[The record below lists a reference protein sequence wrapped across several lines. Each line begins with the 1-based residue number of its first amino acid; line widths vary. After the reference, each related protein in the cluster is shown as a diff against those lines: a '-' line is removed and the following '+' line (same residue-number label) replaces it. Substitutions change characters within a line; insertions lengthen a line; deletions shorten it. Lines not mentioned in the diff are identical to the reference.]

1 MSYNEL
7 FKMLAE
13 CRVQN
18 KVFSIHEFG
27 CKKNYPV
34 DINNVIS
41 FFRMYSECFYTKD
54 MTKWNKSPILM
65 MGEVTGEIIPVIT
78 EFTFKFENDIDIKKE
93 SLIDKKI
100 THKLIDCHHQVF
112 NEIIH
117 VSPNCTEYT
126 CVTMLSD
133 AYVDGDFMCKKV
145 KFVFPYCRMSK
156 ANLSTIFRTR
166 LLSKIHKQNM
176 NKYFSKHAP
185 WGSWDQHLQQVKEQ
199 YPLYGSTDNPKEAPV
214 IYEAVYGEFID
225 SECKDIPLEEAFDF
239 KQYQYIKN
247 GQCLPEE
254 IYTLIEDEGEQNYDA
269 SYKLLPLFCSVN
281 FASHISRIKEKNLSN
296 VETASSADASESAA
310 FGEIDPDPTQL
321 EIAIEMIDILAMH
334 RFEEENYFL
343 EIGKAL
349 YNASGGTED
358 GLKIWFRSGD
368 DRGCDYD
375 MDFCRNHYDEF
386 DNENITVKTLAWYA
400 RKDNLMQYQNWH
412 DNWCLSKLSKCY
424 REQDDIIVAE
434 AFYRVF
440 WLDYLFHNK
449 WWYKFDQS
457 RLKKTK
463 DEVYLRLD
471 ITQKFIPKFISL
483 RSQICEEQLNIQAHA
498 GKSTRLEKESKDL
511 DAHLSAITK
520 LIKKLHSDRF
530 RNTLVRCVRDYF
542 HVEDLHKRLDINPNL
557 LGVKNGV
564 IELLEDRAVFRP
576 GKPEDYITKKA
587 GVSYRP
593 EYNESHPDIRKILLY
608 FRQVFPQPAVNHHM
622 KKDVAS
628 MIYGHNPEKLFRMWI
643 GDTNGSKTI
652 FQRILK
658 HMFGEY
664 YADLPPEFFSASQKG
679 SSGPSPELAQL
690 KGSRVAFSDEPDDD
704 MDFKGARIKKMT
716 GNGSFFARGCGED
729 GGSIDAT
736 FKMFM
741 VLNIVPNISGMD
753 YATLKRLSMIL
764 FEGQWLKPS
773 EAKAKGL
780 PEDIE
785 EQIKLKTYVMD
796 DRIENDIPRLASA
809 LMWLA
814 VKYYAVY
821 REEGIE
827 NPPYVT
833 RWMEDYWK
841 RHDPFNAYISE
852 RLDNA
857 VTRVKCNHCNN
868 VLGEETPT
876 EGADPSPDLEGC
888 EHCNKGYVEKV
899 DSKQYITA
907 SDIFP
912 DFKRWMKETY
922 PSQKAI
928 NKTRMTEILAAK
940 DKLGKQRD
948 RRWYGYKL
956 KEYEINMLGE

>member
-7 FKMLAE
+7 LKMLGE

-18 KVFSIHEFG
+18 KVFSVHDFTT
-27 CKKNYPV
+27 KKVYPV

-41 FFRMYSECFYTKD
+41 FFRLYSDCLYCKEKNQ
-54 MTKWNKSPILM
+54 WNISPIYML
-65 MGEVTGEIIPVIT
+65 GEVTAEIIPVIT
-78 EFTFKFENDIDIKKE
+78 EFTLKFEQDTEVEKE
-93 SLIDKKI
+93 TLIDKKLM
-100 THKLIDCHHQVF
+100 HRLIDCHHQVF
-112 NEIIH
+112 NEIVH

-126 CVTMLSD
+126 CIATISRPFPSGQGLVSQKIKLI
-133 AYVDGDFMCKKV
+133 
-145 KFVFPYCRMSK
+145 FPYCRMSK
-156 ANLSTIFRTR
+156 INLGTIFRTR
-166 LLSKIHKQNM
+166 LLTKIRKTNL
-176 NKYFSKHAP
+176 NRYFSKCAP
-185 WGSWDQHLQQVKEQ
+185 IGSWEQHLQPVKEF
-199 YPLYGSTDNPKEAPV
+199 YSLYGSTDNPKEAPTV
-214 IYEAVYGEFID
+214 YEAVYGEFID
-225 SECKDIPLEEAFDF
+225 SECKDIPLEEAFDLRQWQF
-239 KQYQYIKN
+239 IKT
-247 GQCLPEE
+247 GQCVYEE
-254 IYTLIEDEGEQNYDA
+254 IDTLVEEEGAEQKGNYEA
-269 SYKLLPLFCSVN
+269 SYKLLPLFCSIN
-281 FASHISRIKEKNLSN
+281 FASHISRIKEKNLGGA
-296 VETASSADASESAA
+296 ETSSSADPSESMAA
-310 FGEIDPDPTQL
+310 DENDPDPTQL
-321 EIAIEMIDILAMH
+321 EIAIEMIDILGMQ

-368 DRGCDYD
+368 ERGCDYD

-386 DNENITVKTLAWYA
+386 DNEYITVKTLAWYA
-400 RKDNLMQYQNWH
+400 RKDNLARYQQWH

-440 WLDYLFHNK
+440 WLDYSFHNK
-449 WWYKFDQS
+449 LWYKFDKS

-483 RSQICEEQLNIQAHA
+483 RSQICEEQLNIKAHA
-498 GKSTRLEKESKDL
+498 GRSTRLEKESKDL
-511 DAHLSAITK
+511 EAHLSAITK

-542 HVEDLHKRLDINPNL
+542 HIEDLHKMLDINPNL

-564 IELLEDRAVFRP
+564 IELLEDRAIFRP

-593 EYNESHPDIRKILLY
+593 EYTMSHPDIKKIILY
-608 FRQVFPQPAVNHHM
+608 FRQVFPNEEVNHHM

-628 MIYGHNPEKLFRMWI
+628 MLYGHNPEKLFRMWI

-658 HMFGEY
+658 YMFGAGEY

-764 FEGQWLKPS
+764 FEGQWLKPN
-773 EAKAKGL
+773 EAKAINL
-780 PEDIE
+780 PDDIE
-785 EQIKLKTYVMD
+785 EQIKLKKYIMD

-814 VKYYAVY
+814 VKYYADY
-821 REEGIE
+821 RREGIE

-833 RWMEDYWK
+833 KWMEEYWK
-841 RHDPFNAYISE
+841 RHDPYNAYIIE
-852 RLDNA
+852 RLENVKVRVECEECNDFDDNQ
-857 VTRVKCNHCNN
+857 KCDCCK
-868 VLGEETPT
+868 GEKYIEK
-876 EGADPSPDLEGC
+876 PDT
-888 EHCNKGYVEKV
+888 KK
-899 DSKQYITA
+899 YIT
-907 SDIFP
+907 STDIFP
-912 DFKRWMKETY
+912 DFRRWMKDTY
-922 PSQKAI
+922 PNLKAI
-928 NKTRMTEILAAK
+928 NKTKMTEILSSK
-940 DKLGKQRD
+940 DKLGKQRE

-956 KEYEINMLGE
+956 KEYEVNILGE